1 MAKQSKINGLTPTQ
15 LAELKNMLQRRRKDL
30 LENIETR
37 RNRDTKVDASENK
50 EELDQATNSQL
61 QAVSLRVMDK
71 ESKLLKQINRAL
83 EKIEIGEYGLCEGTE
98 EPIGFARLK
107 AVPWARHSVSY
118 KEEREREQQ
127 LMTSRL
133 PGR

>member
-1 MAKQSKINGLTPTQ
+1 MAKQEKINGLTPTQ
-15 LAELKNMLQRRRKDL
+15 RAELQEMLRRRRREL

-37 RNRDTKVDASENK
+37 RQRDTKVEASENK
-50 EELDQATNSQL
+50 EELDQASHSQL

-71 ESKLLKQINRAL
+71 ESKLLKQIDRAL
-83 EKIEIGEYGLCEGTE
+83 AKFEDGEYGLCEGTE
-98 EPIGFARLK
+98 EPIGYARLK
-107 AVPWARHSVSY
+107 AVPWARHSVAY